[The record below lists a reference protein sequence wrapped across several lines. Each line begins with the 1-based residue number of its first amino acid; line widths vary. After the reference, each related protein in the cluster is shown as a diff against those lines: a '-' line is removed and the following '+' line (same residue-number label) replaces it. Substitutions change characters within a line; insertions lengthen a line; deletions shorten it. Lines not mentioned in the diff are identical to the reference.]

1 VAVFPRGGALTAWG
15 NAYLT
20 GRASLDEA
28 DVHTVADD
36 ALHRVVGVPGEPDP
50 VPISIALGRLRAAG
64 VTGLR
69 LVLPDTGDV
78 IGLPGPPEVTA
89 AAVEAKEAVLTVG
102 PPDVPSWALVPTTAG
117 DASGTVVR
125 WDLLE
130 VPRSVPPA
138 GLPTLSEAERGL
150 AEAMTATTTTLD
162 DLDVAR
168 GRDDIAPAL
177 AAFDRQLRTLLL
189 PPTLPQRALRTV
201 LAATRLLG
209 VLALALES
217 DGAAVTAA
225 EASARADALRPL
237 RRAARY
243 ALCAAY
249 SAQVEPG
256 PEGWAGPR

>member
-1 VAVFPRGGALTAWG
+1 MAVFPRGGVLTAWG
-15 NAYLT
+15 NAYLV

-28 DVHTVADD
+28 DVHTVGED
-36 ALHRVVGVPGEPDP
+36 ALHRVVGVPGESDP
-50 VPISIALGRLRAAG
+50 VPLSIALGRLRGAG

-69 LVLPDTGDV
+69 LVLPDSGDV
-78 IGLPGPPEVTA
+78 IGLPGPVEVTA
-89 AAVEAKEAVLTVG
+89 AAVTAKEAVLTVG
-102 PPDVPSWALVPTTAG
+102 PLDAPSWALIPTTAG
-117 DASGTVVR
+117 DTAGVVVR
-125 WDLLE
+125 WDLFE

-162 DLDVAR
+162 ELDVAR
-168 GRDDIAPAL
+168 GRDDVGPAL
-177 AAFDRQLRTLLL
+177 AAFDRQLRGLLL
-189 PPTLPQRALRTV
+189 PPTLPQRALRVV

-209 VLALALES
+209 VLALAMES

-225 EASARADALRPL
+225 EAEARTAALRPL

-249 SAQVEPG
+249 SAESDPG
-256 PEGWAGPR
+256 TGSWGNRR

>member
-15 NAYLT
+15 NACLS
-20 GRASLDEA
+20 GRASLDEV

-36 ALHRVVGVPGEPDP
+36 ALHRVVGVPGESDP
-50 VPISIALGRLRAAG
+50 VPLSIALGRLRASG

-78 IGLPGPPEVTA
+78 LGLPGPPEVTS
-89 AAVEAKEAVLTVG
+89 AAVAAREAVLTVG
-102 PPDVPSWALVPTTAG
+102 PVDVGSWAMVPTVTGGAPDV
-117 DASGTVVR
+117 VVR
-125 WDLLE
+125 WDL
-130 VPRSVPPA
+130 VSATRSVPPA
-138 GLPTLSEAERGL
+138 GLPTLAEAERAL
-150 AEAMTATTTTLD
+150 AEAMTSTTTTLS

-168 GRDDIAPAL
+168 GRDEVAPAL

-189 PPTLPQRALRTV
+189 PPTLPQRAVRTV

-209 VLALALES
+209 VLAVALDS
-217 DGAAVTAA
+217 DGAAVTAR
-225 EASARADALRPL
+225 EASARAEALRPL

-249 SAQVEPG
+249 SAEVEPG
-256 PEGWAGPR
+256 PGSWGDAR

>member
-1 VAVFPRGGALTAWG
+1 VFPRGGALTAWG
-15 NAYLT
+15 NAYLQ

-36 ALHRVVGVPGEPDP
+36 ALHRVVGVPGESDP
-50 VPISIALGRLRAAG
+50 VPLSIALGRLRAAG

-69 LVLPDTGDV
+69 LVLPDAGDV
-78 IGLPGPPEVTA
+78 IGLPGPPDVTA
-89 AAVEAKEAVLTVG
+89 AAVAAREAVLTVG
-102 PPDVPSWALVPTTAG
+102 PVDVGSWALVPTVAG
-117 DASGTVVR
+117 ESGGVVVR
-125 WDLLE
+125 WTLHE

-150 AEAMTATTTTLD
+150 AEAMTSTTTTLD
-162 DLDVAR
+162 ELDVAR

-209 VLALALES
+209 VLALAVES
-217 DGAAVTAA
+217 DGAAVTSA
-225 EASARADALRPL
+225 EAQARAEALRPL
-237 RRAARY
+237 RRAARH

-249 SAQVEPG
+249 SADVEPG
-256 PEGWAGPR
+256 PGGWGDAR

>member
-1 VAVFPRGGALTAWG
+1 VFPRGGALTAWG
-15 NAYLT
+15 NAYLK

-36 ALHRVVGVPGEPDP
+36 ALHRVVGVPGESDP
-50 VPISIALGRLRAAG
+50 VPLSIALGRLRAAG

-78 IGLPGPPEVTA
+78 IGMPGPPDVTA
-89 AAVEAKEAVLTVG
+89 AAVAAREAVITVG
-102 PPDVPSWALVPTTAG
+102 PVDAGSWALVPTIAG
-117 DASGTVVR
+117 EAGGTVVR
-125 WDLLE
+125 WTLYE

-150 AEAMTATTTTLD
+150 AEAMTSTTTTLD
-162 DLDVAR
+162 ELDVAR
-168 GRDDIAPAL
+168 GRDDVAPAL

-209 VLALALES
+209 VLALAVES
-217 DGAAVTAA
+217 DGAAVTASEA
-225 EASARADALRPL
+225 EARSEALRPL

-249 SAQVEPG
+249 SAEVEPG
-256 PEGWAGPR
+256 PGGWGEAR

>member
-1 VAVFPRGGALTAWG
+1 MAVFPRGGALTAWG

-36 ALHRVVGVPGEPDP
+36 ALHRVVGVPGETDP
-50 VPISIALGRLRAAG
+50 VPLSIALPRLRGAG

-69 LVLPDTGDV
+69 LVLPDAGDV
-78 IGLPGPPEVTA
+78 IGMPGPPAVTA
-89 AAVEAKEAVLTVG
+89 AAVAAHEAVLTVG
-102 PPDVPSWALVPTTAG
+102 PVEVASWALVPT
-117 DASGTVVR
+117 ASGGATGAVVR

-150 AEAMTATTTTLD
+150 AEAMTATTTTLA

-168 GRDDIAPAL
+168 GRDDVAPAL
-177 AAFDRQLRTLLL
+177 AAFDRQLRSLLL

-217 DGAAVTAA
+217 DGAAVTAT
-225 EASARADALRPL
+225 EAAARAEALRPL

-249 SAQVEPG
+249 SAEVEPG
-256 PEGWAGPR
+256 PSGWADAR

>member
-1 VAVFPRGGALTAWG
+1 MAVFPRGGALTAWG
-15 NAYLT
+15 NAYLA

-28 DVHTVADD
+28 DVHSVADD
-36 ALHRVVGVPGEPDP
+36 ALHRVVGVPGESDP
-50 VPISIALGRLRAAG
+50 VPLSIALGRLRAAG
-64 VTGLR
+64 ITGLR
-69 LVLPDTGDV
+69 LVLPDAGDV
-78 IGLPGPPEVTA
+78 IGLPGPPAVTA
-89 AAVEAKEAVLTVG
+89 AAVAAREAVLTVG
-102 PPDVPSWALVPTTAG
+102 PVEAPSWALIPTLSG
-117 DASGTVVR
+117 DPGGVVVR

-162 DLDVAR
+162 ELDVAR
-168 GRDDIAPAL
+168 GRDDVAPAL
-177 AAFDRQLRTLLL
+177 AAFDRSLRSLLL
-189 PPTLPQRALRTV
+189 PPTMPQRALRTV

-209 VLALALES
+209 VLALAVET

-225 EASARADALRPL
+225 EAAARADALRPL

-249 SAQVEPG
+249 SADVEAP
-256 PEGWAGPR
+256 AGAWGDAR